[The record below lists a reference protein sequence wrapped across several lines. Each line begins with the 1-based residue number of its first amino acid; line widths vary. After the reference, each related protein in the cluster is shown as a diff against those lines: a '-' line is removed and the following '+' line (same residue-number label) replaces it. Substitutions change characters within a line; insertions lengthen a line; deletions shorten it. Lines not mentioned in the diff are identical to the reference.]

1 MISGIVAIDNN
12 GGIGY
17 ENRMPWPFLSEDM
30 KWFKTL
36 TTNNVV
42 VMGYNT
48 WISLPKKLSNRV
60 NAIVSKKI
68 INGAD
73 HVYLSPDVAISSLE
87 FLYPTK
93 NIFVIGGQQLYDT
106 SIDFVDTFYI
116 THIHAK
122 YNCDK
127 FFDIEK
133 IKLNFTEHTT
143 QKIVE
148 STNDTPGY
156 TIKEYKKII
165 CNNT

>member
-1 MISGIVAIDNN
+1 MIAGIVAIESN

-17 ENRMPWPFLSEDM
+17 ENRMPWPFLKEDM

-36 TTNNVV
+36 TTDNVV

-48 WISLPKKLSNRV
+48 WISLPTKLPNRV

-68 INGAD
+68 IDGAD
-73 HVYLSPDVAISSLE
+73 HVYLSPDVAISSLS

-106 SIDFVDTFYI
+106 SVDFVDTFYI
-116 THIHAK
+116 THIHK
-122 YNCDK
+122 EYKCDK

-133 IKLNFTEHTT
+133 IKLNFTEYTT
-143 QKIVE
+143 HKSI
-148 STNDTPGY
+148 DAILDAPGY
-156 TIKEYKKII
+156 TIKEYRK
-165 CNNT
+165 